1 MGQYTEKKR
10 RSKNSLLHGC
20 SMAHFENKKTLEKP
34 VFSRVFEEIKM
45 RRKGLPG
52 NTETHRNDVF
62 SRLFEGFD
70 RRNIPDNA
78 RCLLH
83 ICSTF
88 LDQMH
93 FLDRLVGPLLSPLG
107 DVVVNLAGDLA
118 RSMSKPAGNDLQIN
132 AGLGHQGDVSV
143 AEDVRGDFPAQNPQ

>member
-1 MGQYTEKKR
+1 M
-10 RSKNSLLHGC
+10 LHGC

-83 ICSTF
+83 ICSMFQIKCTF
-88 LDQMH
+88 WIAL
-93 FLDRLVGPLLSPLG
+93 
-107 DVVVNLAGDLA
+107 LA
-118 RSMSKPAGNDLQIN
+118 RSWARL
-132 AGLGHQGDVSV
+132 VTW
-143 AEDVRGDFPAQNPQ
+143 